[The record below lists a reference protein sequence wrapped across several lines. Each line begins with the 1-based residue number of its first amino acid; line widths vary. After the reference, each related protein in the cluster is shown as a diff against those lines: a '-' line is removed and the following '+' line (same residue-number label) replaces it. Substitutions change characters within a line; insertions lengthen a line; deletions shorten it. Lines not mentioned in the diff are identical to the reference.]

1 MANSFGFSTNP
12 DSKVK
17 PISNQPID
25 QHRQWNRAGEVGY
38 FDNASRAFQTQG
50 DWTQERSLSGA
61 NKGRAATRGTS
72 SMRMGTIAGSAPSVG
87 YVNMGSSGPAPLGGP
102 PQSAEIRAP
111 LLPNALAQG
120 VPGRFT
126 NDPAHNFSVSGKTGN
141 FLGKALFSAL
151 NVRTKP
157 GEKPTAEEPTP
168 EEPQPKELVGGPQ
181 PKQLGQG
188 GGTVPATTR
197 PNTPVRSAPVY
208 DGEIVEGVPPYV
220 RGEIG
225 SEIIDVEGWETSG
238 ELGKGRTAGVNRQAD
253 RAIGP
258 PTLALGP
265 GDPDMPQ
272 RSLGG
277 VDEKFAI
284 GTGDPSPRDRFGRSQ
299 TRGGRNATG
308 TRSDVIEIDGRPS
321 RGSSTTSGRNRSR
334 DTVIPFNVAG
344 ENQPD
349 LADAMRQAAIGV
361 EYPYYKNA

>member
-1 MANSFGFSTNP
+1 MASSFGFSTNP

-17 PISNQPID
+17 PLNTQPID

-126 NDPAHNFSVSGKTGN
+126 NDPAHNFSVSGKTGA
-141 FLGKALFSAL
+141 FLGKALYSGFAASG
-151 NVRTKP
+151 RR
-157 GEKPTAEEPTP
+157 GGDKPTEEEPTP
-168 EEPQPKELVGGPQ
+168 EEPQPREI
-181 PKQLGQG
+181 GQG
-188 GGTVPATTR
+188 GGTVPATVR
-197 PNTPVRSAPVY
+197 PSTVIPRQQGTPVRAEPVY
-208 DGEIVEGVPPYV
+208 QGEIVD
-220 RGEIG
+220 EIG
-225 SEIIDVEGWETSG
+225 TTYPAIGEGIIDVESWETSG
-238 ELGKGRTAGVNRQAD
+238 ELERGRTAGVNRQAD

-258 PTLALGP
+258 DTFALGP

-284 GTGDPSPRDRFGRSQ
+284 GTNDPSPRDRFGRSQ

-308 TRSDVIEIDGRPS
+308 TRSDIIEIDGRPS
-321 RGSSTTSGRNRSR
+321 RGSSSTSGRNRSR

-344 ENQPD
+344 ESQPD
-349 LADAMRQAAIGV
+349 LADAMRQAAIGR